1 MMEKEKNTKNQKG
14 GRYESR
20 TRNTQSFA
28 PVSPFFSPFFLF
40 PFLGEGEKRKKRKK
54 IKEETPNPPEVIPGG
69 EGVWGRGMS
78 FDEWEGWSFSFI
90 RACFFLR
97 GKNFLPPS

>member
-28 PVSPFFSPFFLF
+28 PVSSFFSPFFSF
-40 PFLGEGEKRKKRKK
+40 FWGGGETKKKKKTKEK
-54 IKEETPNPPEVIPGG
+54 TPNPPEVIPGG
-69 EGVWGRGMS
+69 EGVWG
-78 FDEWEGWSFSFI
+78 EG
-90 RACFFLR
+90 
-97 GKNFLPPS
+97 